1 METSMKHLI
10 LAAVALLALTGV
22 ASAQTRL
29 GSEGAYPPYNY
40 MDDAGKLGGFDIDV
54 GNEICKRAGLECVWV
69 VNEWDTIIPNLLA
82 GNYDAIIAGM
92 SITDERKKTITFTQD
107 YFPSDPSTYIAPVGK
122 NLDLENPT
130 GLRLGAQG
138 ATIQA
143 AWLEQNAKANNT
155 ILSYE
160 TPDQALADLNAGN
173 LDAILADKSYL
184 AETAIG
190 SGGALELAGPEI
202 AIGGGV
208 GIGLRQTDTDLIKKF
223 DEALTSM
230 KADGTL
236 DALITLY
243 FPERT
248 GGPFYVT
255 E

>member
-1 METSMKHLI
+1 MKHLI
-10 LAAVALLALTGV
+10 LAAAALLALTAG
-22 ASAQTRL
+22 ANAQTRL

-40 MDDAGKLGGFDIDV
+40 VDESGKLGGFDIDV

-69 VNEWDTIIPNLLA
+69 VNEWDTIIPNLIA

-92 SITDERKKTITFTQD
+92 SITDERKKTIAFTQD
-107 YFPSDPSTYIAPVGK
+107 YFPADPSTFIAPIGK
-122 NLDLENPT
+122 NLNLETPS

-143 AWLEQNAKANNT
+143 MWLEQNAKANNT
-155 ILSYE
+155 VLSYE

-184 AETAIG
+184 SETVAG
-190 SGGALELAGPEI
+190 SNGALELAGPDI

-208 GIGLRQTDTDLIKKF
+208 GIGVRQADTELLGKF
-223 DEALTSM
+223 DEALTAM
-230 KADGTL
+230 KKDGTL

-243 FPERT
+243 FPERE
-248 GGPFYVT
+248 GGPFYT

>member
-1 METSMKHLI
+1 MKHLI
-10 LAAVALLALTGV
+10 LAAAALFALTGV

-29 GSEGAYPPYNY
+29 GTEGAYPPYNY
-40 MDDAGKLGGFDIDV
+40 MDDAGNLGGFDIDV

-92 SITDERKKTITFTQD
+92 SITDERKKTITFSQE
-107 YFPSDPSTYIAPVGK
+107 YFPSDPSTFVVLAGK
-122 NLDLENPT
+122 TIDLENPS
-130 GLRLGAQG
+130 GLKLGAQG

-143 AWLEQNAKANNT
+143 FWLEENAKANNT

-173 LDAILADKSYL
+173 IDAVLADKSYL
-184 AETAIG
+184 AETVAG
-190 SGGALELAGPEI
+190 SGGALELAGPELP
-202 AIGGGV
+202 IGGGV
-208 GIGLRQTDTDLIKKF
+208 GIGLRQTDTEFQTKVD
-223 DEALTSM
+223 DALTAM
-230 KADGTL
+230 KTDGTL

-243 FPERT
+243 FPERQ
-248 GGPFYVT
+248 GGPFYVA

>member
-1 METSMKHLI
+1 MKHLI
-10 LAAVALLALTGV
+10 LAAAALLALTAG
-22 ASAQTRL
+22 ANAQTRL

-40 MDDAGKLGGFDIDV
+40 VNEAGELGGFDIDV

-69 VNEWDTIIPNLLA
+69 VNEWDTIIPNLIA

-92 SITDERKKTITFTQD
+92 SITDERKKTIDFTQE
-107 YFPSDPSTYIAPVGK
+107 YFPSDPSTFVTVAGK
-122 NLDLENPT
+122 TLDLDNPS
-130 GLRLGAQG
+130 GLKLGAQG

-143 AWLEQNAKANNT
+143 FWLEANAKANNT

-184 AETAIG
+184 AETVAG
-190 SGGALELAGPEI
+190 SSGALTLAGPDI
-202 AIGGGV
+202 VIGGGV
-208 GIGLRQTDTDLIKKF
+208 GIGLRQTDDDLETKF
-223 DEALTSM
+223 NDALTAM

-243 FPERT
+243 FPERE
-248 GGPFYVT
+248 GGPYYT